1 MKPRSISI
9 FLPDGDPDSFRTAQ
23 IAMSTIHAMAFRRS
37 QWKEARGLFDEL
49 GRPGVYIL
57 IGDLDPD
64 DGTRR
69 VYVGESENVSAR
81 INKYASARGGNDLHP
96 FWSDTVVLTSKDQ
109 SLTKSHARYIEAR
122 LIGEAS
128 GNPRWR
134 VANTQGPEFAGKLPL
149 VEAAAMEEFIDQTK
163 TLCGALGFDVFKITA
178 SSALGNIHGPE
189 NCFTMS
195 GSGYS
200 ARMKLAADGEFL
212 VLKGSVARATENA
225 SLSAG
230 VKATRNLLI
239 ERGILTE
246 DQGGLSF
253 ATDQAFPSATAA
265 ASVVY
270 GGSINGRAVWKTAAG
285 TNYGDW
291 EAERAE
297 ELD

>member
-37 QWKEARGLFDEL
+37 QWKEARSLFEEL

-69 VYVGESENVSAR
+69 VYIGESENVSVR
-81 INKYASARGGNDLHP
+81 ISYYASARGEKDQHP
-96 FWSDTVVLTSKDQ
+96 YWTDTVVFTSKDQ

-122 LIGEAS
+122 LIGDAS

-149 VEAAAMEEFIDQTK
+149 VEEAAMEEFIDQTK
-163 TLCGALGFDVFKITA
+163 TLSGALGFDVFKVSTFPMLRHNHDA
-178 SSALGNIHGPE
+178 K
-189 NCFTMS
+189 NCFAMS
-195 GSGYS
+195 GRGYS

-212 VLKGSVARATENA
+212 VLEGSVARATENA

-230 VKATRNLLI
+230 VRVTRNLLI

-246 DQGGLSF
+246 AQGGLTFVS
-253 ATDQAFPSATAA
+253 DQTFPSATAA

-270 GGSINGRAVWKTAAG
+270 GGSVNGRAVWRTAAG
-285 TNYGDW
+285 ISYGDW
-291 EAERAE
+291 EAENAE
-297 ELD
+297 GIR